1 MHAFCAAPFGSVA
14 SLFPIIFKIND
25 SLTLI
30 AFNNPPFFAWLQFMI
45 NQQMVQ
51 QQAFFNSLTPTQS
64 TVKTSSTA
72 TTFTPTSYT
81 SNGGVEQQTVSMI
94 FLASCESGSIKVKN
108 NEGHNLNMLSL
119 FVFTVTSLFIA

>member
-1 MHAFCAAPFGSVA
+1 
-14 SLFPIIFKIND
+14 
-25 SLTLI
+25 
-30 AFNNPPFFAWLQFMI
+30 
-45 NQQMVQ
+45 MVQ

-119 FVFTVTSLFIA
+119 FVFTVTSLFNRLEVQI